1 MLNPLRVVRAV
12 VRRFIPWTAPKPQPR
27 PDPDGS
33 QGLEVPP
40 AI

>member
-1 MLNPLRVVRAV
+1 